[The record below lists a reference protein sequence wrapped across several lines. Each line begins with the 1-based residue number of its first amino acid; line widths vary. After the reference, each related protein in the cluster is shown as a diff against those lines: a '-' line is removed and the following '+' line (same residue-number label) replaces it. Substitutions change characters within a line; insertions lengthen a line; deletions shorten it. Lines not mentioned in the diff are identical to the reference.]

1 LGNIL
6 RSPRFTL
13 ALARAA
19 VLLSVVVFVCVP
31 TLARM
36 GQRLATSTHAPSFRS
51 IDSPPKKLTVAP
63 AAAVIS
69 PIPLKGME
77 TVRIATFQPPPS
89 APPTLSLF
97 LSTPTPLRAPP
108 SALLA

>member
-1 LGNIL
+1 
-6 RSPRFTL
+6 
-13 ALARAA
+13 
-19 VLLSVVVFVCVP
+19 VFVCVP

-36 GQRLATSTHAPSFRS
+36 GQRLATSTHAPSFRN
-51 IDSPPKKLTVAP
+51 IDSPPKKLTVVP

-69 PIPLKGME
+69 PIPLKGIE
-77 TVRIATFQPPPS
+77 TVRIATVQPPAA
-89 APPTLSLF
+89 APRTLLPF

>member
-1 LGNIL
+1 MGNTF

-36 GQRLATSTHAPSFRS
+36 GQRLATSTHAPSFRN
-51 IDSPPKKLTVAP
+51 IDSPPKKLTLAP
-63 AAAVIS
+63 AAAMTS
-69 PIPLKGME
+69 PIPLEGIE
-77 TVRIATFQPPPS
+77 TVKIATFRPTPS
-89 APPTLSLF
+89 APPTLSPF